1 MNIQNNVFSINK
13 NRGGFSFPDLTEKT
27 DFGAVLEPIYT
38 TNMYNPS
45 RNGSTQMHQIKPVPK
60 MIGRAV
66 TRSDNGEA
74 LGVVGQRYGIAENRP
89 IYQMMIEGIAEAL
102 PRTALDG
109 VKLTESS
116 SYGGQFTK
124 IELTFDGMGADI
136 RQLNGSS
143 TQLLFKVGLN
153 NSFNGSG
160 SVKLYAGAL
169 DLFCTNG
176 CTMGE
181 YTKKAA
187 RHTSGFT
194 PEIFAGFVQEQCAEY
209 LTRVN
214 VWRDWAKN
222 EIRPSEAREVLES
235 AGMSGRKVEKMMAQF
250 EQEAIDR
257 GRSVWALYS
266 ALTNY
271 SSHNSARFGVRN
283 SGNVDNEA
291 VSLDQRERE
300 INRIVNSEAFAR
312 VAS

>member
-13 NRGGFSFPDLTEKT
+13 NRGGFSFPELTEKT
-27 DFGAVLEPIYT
+27 DFGAILEPIYT
-38 TNMYNPS
+38 LKRGEHSISNTLN
-45 RNGSTQMHQIKPVPK
+45 PVPK
-60 MIGRAV
+60 MVGRAV
-66 TRSDNGEA
+66 TRSDNGEV

-89 IYQMMIEGIAEAL
+89 IYEMMKQGVSEAL

-124 IELTFDGMGADI
+124 LELTFDGMGADI

-143 TQLLFKVGLN
+143 TQLLFKVGLT

-160 SVKLYAGAL
+160 SIKLYAGAL

-176 CTMGE
+176 CTVGE
-181 YTKKAA
+181 YTRKVA

-283 SGNVDNEA
+283 SGNVDNVA

-300 INRIVNSEAFAR
+300 VNRIVNSEAFLR